1 MLVIRPIEQRDF
13 PTLKQFAIESG
24 HGFTSLPVNDP
35 LLQQKI
41 DDSSAAFAN
50 RGTDK
55 SERLYFFVAEDSDT
69 GEVIGTCAINA
80 AVGLSAP
87 FYTYLLGKQVH
98 SSPQLGIYNVV
109 ETLTLTNDYTGCSEL
124 CTLFLQESAR
134 HGLNGRLLSKS
145 RFLFL
150 AEFPE
155 LFDKRVL
162 AEMRG
167 VSDEQGHSPFW
178 GWLQE
183 HFFSM
188 DFPTVDYLT
197 GIGQKGFIAEL
208 MPKFPIYVNL
218 LSKDAK
224 SVIGV
229 THHNTKPALRF
240 LTEEGFIWRG
250 YVDIFDGGP
259 TVECELSQI
268 RSVQN
273 SRQCQV
279 KIADVSQGRA
289 YLISNGQ
296 FADFRALISEIDL
309 VSAEPDKQGLSYVT
323 LTEQVAQ
330 LLKVTDGDTVRLV
343 NI

>member
-41 DDSSAAFAN
+41 DDSTAAFAN
-50 RGTDK
+50 QGTTK
-55 SERLYFFVAEDSDT
+55 TESLYFFVAEDSNT
-69 GEVIGTCAINA
+69 GEVLGTCAINS

-98 SSPQLGIYNVV
+98 SSPKLGIYNVV

-124 CTLFLQESAR
+124 CSLFLREAAR
-134 HGLNGRLLSKS
+134 QGLNGRLLAKS
-145 RFLFL
+145 RFLFM
-150 AEFPE
+150 AAFPE

-218 LSKDAK
+218 LSKAAK

-240 LTEEGFIWRG
+240 LEEEGFTWRG

-259 TVECELSQI
+259 SVECELSQI

-273 SRQCQV
+273 SRQYRVCIGKV
-279 KIADVSQGRA
+279 IQGSR

-296 FADFRALISEIDL
+296 FAGFRALICEADL
-309 VSAEPDKQGLSYVT
+309 VDAELDQEGLPTVT
-323 LTEQVAQ
+323 LTEKVAQ
-330 LLKVTDGDTVRLV
+330 LLKVSDGDTIRLV
-343 NI
+343 AI

>member
-13 PTLKQFAIESG
+13 PSLKQFAIESG
-24 HGFTSLPVNDP
+24 HGFTSLPVNDH

-41 DDSSAAFAN
+41 DDSAAAFAN
-50 RGTDK
+50 LGTTK
-55 SERLYFFVAEDSDT
+55 SENLYFFVAEDAET
-69 GEVIGTCAINA
+69 AEVVGTCAINA

-87 FYTYLLGKQVH
+87 FYNYLLGKQVH

-109 ETLTLTNDYTGCSEL
+109 ETLTLTNDYTGVSEL
-124 CTLFLQESAR
+124 CTLFLRESAR

-150 AEFPE
+150 ADFAA
-155 LFDKRVL
+155 LFDRRIL

-218 LSKDAK
+218 LSKEAK
-224 SVIGV
+224 AVIGL
-229 THHNTKPALRF
+229 THTNTKPALRF
-240 LTEEGFIWRG
+240 LEEEGFTWRG
-250 YVDIFDGGP
+250 YVDIFDAGP
-259 TVECELSQI
+259 SVECELSQI

-273 SRQCQV
+273 SRQYSVRIGEVQ
-279 KIADVSQGRA
+279 AGRR

-296 FADFRALISEIDL
+296 FANFRALISEALISTDTADHRL
-309 VSAEPDKQGLSYVT
+309 PWVTVSEK
-323 LTEQVAQ
+323 VAH
-330 LLKVTDGDTVRLV
+330 LLNVSEGDTVRLV
-343 NI
+343 EI

>member
-13 PTLKQFAIESG
+13 PTLKQFSIDSG
-24 HGFTSLPVNDP
+24 HGFTSLPVNDA

-41 DDSSAAFAN
+41 DDSNAAFAN
-50 RGTDK
+50 RGTAK
-55 SERLYFFVAEDSDT
+55 SENLYFFVAEDGDS
-69 GEVIGTCAINA
+69 GEVLGTCALNA
-80 AVGLSAP
+80 AVGLSSP

-109 ETLTLTNDYTGCSEL
+109 ETLTLTNDYTGGSEL
-124 CTLFLQESAR
+124 CSLFLRESAR

-155 LFDKRVL
+155 LFDNRVL

-178 GWLQE
+178 SWLQE

-218 LSKDAK
+218 LSKAAK

-229 THHNTKPALRF
+229 THNNTKPALRF
-240 LTEEGFIWRG
+240 LESEGFTWRG

-268 RSVQN
+268 HSVRN
-273 SRQCQV
+273 SRQCRI
-279 KIADVSQGRA
+279 KMGEPRSGRS

-296 FADFRALISEIDL
+296 FAGFRALIAEADL
-309 VSAEPDKQGLSYVT
+309 ASTSLDEADLPEVT
-323 LTEQVAQ
+323 LSADAAR
-330 LLKVTDGDTVRLV
+330 LLMVSEGDTLRLV
-343 NI
+343 EI